1 MTQPAEGQSVAAPTG
16 ARHDVGVDE
25 MFFSTTDAK
34 GVIEQ
39 ANSVFVRMSR
49 HPRQELVGAP
59 HNIIR
64 HPAMPGGA
72 FKLMWD
78 TLAAGLPFC
87 AYVDNLAADG
97 STYGVFAT
105 ITPLGD
111 GYLSV
116 RSRPFQG
123 ALHDAAFS
131 LYAQVRPEELRL
143 REEGATAHDAAVAG
157 ASRLGE
163 LLAAAGFP
171 SYEEFVWTA
180 LPAEVESRL
189 ASSAGIPERPEATG
203 QLAGMLD
210 AARGIDVEL
219 RRWASGLDDLQSV
232 ASRLLLAAPQLRET
246 MQRNQETAELIRDG
260 EVGERFASAG
270 VYLRVWADMAPEV
283 GALVGNLLDQLGEL
297 RRSCAETRFRIALA
311 VLHNT
316 TVGQFVV
323 ELVDEL
329 PGADEAR
336 PAIGDLCQALEEGI
350 VLTRRRADLNV
361 ALAASA
367 ADQIASIR
375 DLLELPQTMIRQ
387 WLTKADR
394 TAASFAEVADAV
406 SAQVERTQAD
416 IDLLTELAGEC
427 RRIAVPLDVT
437 EVDALLA
444 VLADLA
450 EPEAP
455 GKGRRYLSSTD
466 GSS

>member
-1 MTQPAEGQSVAAPTG
+1 M
-16 ARHDVGVDE
+16 
-25 MFFSTTDAK
+25 
-34 GVIEQ
+34 
-39 ANSVFVRMSR
+39 
-49 HPRQELVGAP
+49 
-59 HNIIR
+59 
-64 HPAMPGGA
+64 
-72 FKLMWD
+72 
-78 TLAAGLPFC
+78 
-87 AYVDNLAADG
+87 
-97 STYGVFAT
+97 
-105 ITPLGD
+105 
-111 GYLSV
+111 
-116 RSRPFQG
+116 
-123 ALHDAAFS
+123 
-131 LYAQVRPEELRL
+131 
-143 REEGATAHDAAVAG
+143 
-157 ASRLGE
+157 
-163 LLAAAGFP
+163 
-171 SYEEFVWTA
+171 
-180 LPAEVESRL
+180 
-189 ASSAGIPERPEATG
+189 
-203 QLAGMLD
+203 
-210 AARGIDVEL
+210 
-219 RRWASGLDDLQSV
+219 
-232 ASRLLLAAPQLRET
+232 
-246 MQRNQETAELIRDG
+246 
-260 EVGERFASAG
+260 
-270 VYLRVWADMAPEV
+270 
-283 GALVGNLLDQLGEL
+283 
-297 RRSCAETRFRIALA
+297 
-311 VLHNT
+311 
-316 TVGQFVV
+316 V